1 MIDDDGDV
9 GVLDDDEEGGA
20 GQRLLLFQGNHVA
33 AGKHVLCVE
42 VLRNQKAKKNCSHL
56 FDRHACAVVVSHLSE
71 CWCHKQ
77 TDRDL
82 MQMKCKA

>member
-42 VLRNQKAKKNCSHL
+42 VLRNQKAKKL
-56 FDRHACAVVVSHLSE
+56 FSFV
-71 CWCHKQ
+71 
-77 TDRDL
+77 
-82 MQMKCKA
+82 